1 MHRVNYLV
9 KSFTRFIARSPAC
22 PKPQQ
27 LSYESRG
34 PREVH
39 AETDESS
46 LFDRDSGPAT
56 THQYAVAGDNDV
68 DEVERLIKIAGPL
81 I

>member
-1 MHRVNYLV
+1 M
-9 KSFTRFIARSPAC
+9 
-22 PKPQQ
+22 
-27 LSYESRG
+27 
-34 PREVH
+34 H